1 MRPSRKPLTSFS
13 ATPSTVTKSMWCPD
27 GKSFHCYL
35 KSKRFNV
42 YNTVKVTLNNN
53 EFGQI
58 SIKELEVAKFL
69 DLLHT
74 VRIAKEDD
82 DVQVTFDSILGL
94 SNVDHSI
101 ESVRNKQS
109 QPTPLC
115 NNNPNILNNVVGETR
130 EMLRIT
136 QA

>member
-1 MRPSRKPLTSFS
+1 M
-13 ATPSTVTKSMWCPD
+13 
-27 GKSFHCYL
+27 
-35 KSKRFNV
+35 
-42 YNTVKVTLNNN
+42 TLNNN

-58 SIKELEVAKFL
+58 STKELEVAKYL

-115 NNNPNILNNVVGETR
+115 NNNSNILNNVVGETR

-136 QA
+136 QAWNLTFD